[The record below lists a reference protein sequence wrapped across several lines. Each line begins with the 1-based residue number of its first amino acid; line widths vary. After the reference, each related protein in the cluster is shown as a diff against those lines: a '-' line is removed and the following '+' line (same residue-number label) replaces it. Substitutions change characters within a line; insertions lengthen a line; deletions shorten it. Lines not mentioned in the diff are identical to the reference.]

1 MCKRIVIHLIFIGLE
16 LIVAPA
22 VALVMG
28 LGVIMSEATSSLVPA
43 LKAGLV
49 MFFITFA
56 GLLGVFGYQHFK
68 RIGQPDFGVAAFR
81 GGLAGTF
88 MLILFIVDGSV
99 SFSRPDYGI
108 MYMPVI
114 CAVAGFNSVLVVR
127 GG

>member
-16 LIVAPA
+16 LIVVPA

-68 RIGQPDFGVAAFR
+68 RIGQPDFG
-81 GGLAGTF
+81 GGRISWRSCGD
-88 MLILFIVDGSV
+88 IYVDPFIVDGSV

-114 CAVAGFNSVLVVR
+114 CAVAGFNPVLVVR